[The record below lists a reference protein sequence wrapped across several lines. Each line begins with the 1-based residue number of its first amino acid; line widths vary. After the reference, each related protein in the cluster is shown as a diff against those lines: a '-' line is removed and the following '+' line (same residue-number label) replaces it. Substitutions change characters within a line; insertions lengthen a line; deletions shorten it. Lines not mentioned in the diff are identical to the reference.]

1 MDITTI
7 AGLAIGWAFVIYGI
21 KFKNLFMFWNF
32 ESVLIT
38 AGGTISAIIIS
49 YNIKSLKNLVAV
61 IKKAFLEDKLME
73 ARKLIDIMVSFAVK
87 ARSDGLLALE
97 DDLEELEDDFLK
109 KGIQMVVDG
118 IEPETVSK
126 ILRTEMD
133 HLEDRHDKN
142 KSALDNAAS
151 FAPAFGMIGTLIGL
165 IIMLRNLE
173 DISTIGSGMAVA
185 LITTLYGSI
194 MANLIFTPL
203 ALKLEEKHRDELVIK
218 EMMLEGILSI
228 QAGDNP
234 RMIEENLRS
243 FLAPSDRFIG
253 AEEDDEEEEE

>member
-1 MDITTI
+1 MDITTV
-7 AGLAIGWAFVIYGI
+7 AGLLIGWAFVIYGI
-21 KFKNLFMFWNF
+21 QFQNLYMFWNF
-32 ESVLIT
+32 PSILIT
-38 AGGTISAIIIS
+38 VGGTISALIIS
-49 YNIKSLKNLVAV
+49 YNIKSLKNIAKVV
-61 IKKAFLEDKLME
+61 KKAFFTDNLME

-97 DDLEELEDDFLK
+97 DDLEELEDEFLK

-126 ILRTEMD
+126 ILKTEME
-133 HLEDRHDKN
+133 HLMDRHEKN
-142 KSALDNAAS
+142 KGVFDNAAS
-151 FAPAFGMIGTLIGL
+151 FAPAYGMIGTLIGL

-194 MANLIFTPL
+194 LANLIFTPL
-203 ALKLEEKHRDELVIK
+203 ALKLEEKHREEMVIK

-243 FLAPSDRFIG
+243 FLAPSDRFIESG
-253 AEEDDEEEEE
+253 EEEEEEE